1 MENDDPLCENNK
13 SCITGGRFFC
23 YNKCS
28 VPVLH
33 FSLIITE
40 AVRCKDVNFGNARY
54 VRNLFE
60 KIITQQANRISSEQ
74 NVTNE
79 MLAMIEEIDVIN
91 ANL

>member
-1 MENDDPLCENNK
+1 M
-13 SCITGGRFFC
+13 
-23 YNKCS
+23 
-28 VPVLH
+28 
-33 FSLIITE
+33 
-40 AVRCKDVNFGNARY
+40 RCKDVNFGNARY